1 MNGSALERVFRAAS
15 GRITAALVA
24 RFRDMTLAEDAF
36 SESCLRAIGAWQD
49 AGVPQDPAAWLY
61 QVATR
66 VALDMLRRQRTRQ
79 TIAPDP
85 PPPDPTAEDI
95 MTDDRQIIPDERL
108 RLIFICCHP
117 AVAPDARAALTLR
130 LVCGLSVIEIA
141 RAFLVEET
149 TLAQRLV
156 RAKRKIGDAAVP
168 FELPAPQYWPERLES
183 VLSSLEIAYSKA
195 HEDAAGQTQHAG
207 FAAEMLQLSTVLADL
222 LPDEGE
228 VHALAALLH
237 YSEARRPARTDAEGM
252 MIPLSEQDPARWR
265 RELIAPADAFQARAI
280 RHAPDSARTIQ
291 ARFQACW
298 CARSSLAQP
307 APWNCV
313 KEVYDQ
319 LLRVRDDPIVRLN
332 RIVAVAEIEGVDVAL
347 TELNL
352 LDRRG
357 LDQFGPY
364 HAVRADLLARAG
376 RFDEA
381 RSAYQ
386 AVLALDPAPAE
397 RRWLTL
403 QLDRLSARLQ

>member
-95 MTDDRQIIPDERL
+95 MTDDRQIIPDEML

-237 YSEARRPARTDAEGM
+237 YSRASSCANRRRRDDDPPLRTGPGAVAPRTDRTG
-252 MIPLSEQDPARWR
+252 R
-265 RELIAPADAFQARAI
+265 RVPGACDQTRPGQRPHLPGQIAGLLVRAFEPGPTRALELR
-280 RHAPDSARTIQ
+280 
-291 ARFQACW
+291 
-298 CARSSLAQP
+298 
-307 APWNCV
+307 
-313 KEVYDQ
+313 E
-319 LLRVRDDPIVRLN
+319 
-332 RIVAVAEIEGVDVAL
+332 
-347 TELNL
+347 
-352 LDRRG
+352 RG
-357 LDQFGPY
+357 L
-364 HAVRADLLARAG
+364 
-376 RFDEA
+376 
-381 RSAYQ
+381 
-386 AVLALDPAPAE
+386 
-397 RRWLTL
+397 
-403 QLDRLSARLQ
+403 